1 VLEHALPGGLAG
13 ESATAPEKVFASFFK
28 KKRFLSVL
36 RQETATDGEP
46 IWDNEALESSMMS
59 VLHTP
64 RLILMPWRAGDWPRL
79 QGLWNLPEVRRY
91 LWDDTLVPD
100 TLAQQV
106 VAAAV
111 RDGAAKNLGLWCIH
125 PRTDVTA
132 LAGFCG
138 FRSFDAGDIEIL
150 YGLAGPYWGRGLVD
164 EAMRAALAWFWSS
177 TDYAVVVARTDPPN
191 VKSVGV
197 MRRLG
202 MIEAGGAGPYI
213 TYRLARPARC

>member
-91 LWDDTLVPD
+91 LWDDTLVGRRSMIRAGRARSAHFCHIEPIFNS
-100 TLAQQV
+100 LAADMMIARV
-106 VAAAV
+106 KLRIV
-111 RDGAAKNLGLWCIH
+111 RKREARLFCWRAGAR
-125 PRTDVTA
+125 PTA
-132 LAGFCG
+132 C
-138 FRSFDAGDIEIL
+138 
-150 YGLAGPYWGRGLVD
+150 
-164 EAMRAALAWFWSS
+164 WSS
-177 TDYAVVVARTDPPN
+177 SA
-191 VKSVGV
+191 
-197 MRRLG
+197 
-202 MIEAGGAGPYI
+202 
-213 TYRLARPARC
+213 